1 MNFCPNEFYWF
12 YSNRKRSG
20 QLLQDTFFARYG
32 HDIEWFSCTRRVMYD
47 NNHGNV
53 QQVFPVS
60 TPNDCTDK
68 PKTQHKNSICPI
80 KPQCVEYNFIMAV
93 LIHCE
98 QLW

>member
-1 MNFCPNEFYWF
+1 MNFNDFTVTENDLVNFYKIL
-12 YSNRKRSG
+12 SLPAMAMPLNDLVVLG
-20 QLLQDTFFARYG
+20 
-32 HDIEWFSCTRRVMYD
+32 EVMYD
-47 NNHGNV
+47 NNRGNV

>member
-1 MNFCPNEFYWF
+1 
-12 YSNRKRSG
+12 
-20 QLLQDTFFARYG
+20 
-32 HDIEWFSCTRRVMYD
+32 MYD

-98 QLW
+98 QLYSSNEPIQFLRFIGVLGLFLLRITLINELELRLYTCQDKTVVNS